1 MADVTL
7 AEFNG
12 SVWLVG
18 GEQYIDDLLANMLP
32 PEISIELLLCEHNSE
47 VHDLWVKLS
56 GKQDLIGQP
65 WIIHPGIVARIRR
78 SALENSLHFAEWS
91 AALDDNARD
100 TIASVA
106 EWAGQNPAGTLDIV
120 TFLDPD
126 GPQSIADLSRLR
138 AQLVSEALVAAGVPA
153 ARIGRATRPVSDV
166 ADMAQE
172 SRRIDIATK
181 PAED

>member
-18 GEQYIDDLLANMLP
+18 GERYIDDLLANMLP
-32 PEISIELLLCEHNSE
+32 AEISIELLLCEHKSE
-47 VHDLWVKLS
+47 VHELWVKLS
-56 GKQDLIGQP
+56 GAQDLTAQP

-78 SALENSLHFAEWS
+78 SGLENSLQFAEWS
-91 AALDDNARD
+91 AALDGGARE
-100 TIASVA
+100 TITAVA
-106 EWAGQNPAGTLDIV
+106 AWAEQNPAGTLDIV
-120 TFLDPD
+120 EFLDPD

-138 AQLVSEALVAAGVPA
+138 AQLVTEALVKAGVPA

-166 ADMAQE
+166 EGMAQE
-172 SRRIDIATK
+172 SRRIDIATR
-181 PAED
+181 PAEA

>member
-18 GEQYIDDLLANMLP
+18 GEQFIDDLLANMLP
-32 PEISIELLLCEHNSE
+32 AEISIELLPCEHKSE

-56 GKQDLIGQP
+56 GEQDITAQP

-78 SALENSLHFAEWS
+78 NALENSLHFAEWS
-91 AALDDNARD
+91 AALDGNARD
-100 TIASVA
+100 TIAVVA
-106 EWAGQNPAGTLDIV
+106 EWAQQNPAGSLEIV
-120 TFLDPD
+120 EFLDPD

-138 AQLVSEALVAAGVPA
+138 AQLVTEALVAAGVPA
-153 ARIGRATRPVSDV
+153 ARIGRGTRPVSDV

-181 PAED
+181 PAEA

>member
-32 PEISIELLLCEHNSE
+32 AEISIELLLCEHKSE

-56 GKQDLIGQP
+56 GEQDLTAQP
-65 WIIHPGIVARIRR
+65 WLIHPGIVARIRR
-78 SALENSLHFAEWS
+78 SGPENALHFAEWS

-100 TIASVA
+100 TIATVA
-106 EWAGQNPAGTLDIV
+106 EWARLNPTGSLDIV
-120 TFLDPD
+120 EFLDAH

-153 ARIGRATRPVSDV
+153 ERIGRATRPVSDV
-166 ADMAQE
+166 AGMAQE

-181 PAED
+181 PAEA